1 MRIKDAIRVIKK
13 AVVIS
18 TLTLTAM
25 GSFTACSFHFNHG
38 DLYKSSRYDNTST
51 ELFVESMNELVENT
65 DFTNDEDL
73 SSMTEILTELA
84 NGYGEEENLE
94 FQKARLVRVVDGDTI
109 VVEIENEEYKVR
121 LIGVNTPESVASSE
135 YLDRTGKENTEEG
148 VEASVYTKDLLSEVE
163 YVYLQKDTS
172 ETDKYGR
179 LLRYAWIEMPNNQFN
194 LEEISTK
201 MINGILVSEKVAEPA
216 KYEPDTMYADIFEE
230 LYDR

>member
-1 MRIKDAIRVIKK
+1 MRIKDAIRVIKR

-18 TLTLTAM
+18 TIAFIVN
-25 GSFTACSFHFNHG
+25 GFTACSFQFNTK
-38 DLYKSSRYDNTST
+38 DLLNSINHENATTD
-51 ELFVESMNELVENT
+51 LFVESMNELVENT

-148 VEASVYTKDLLSEVE
+148 IEASVYTKDLLSNIE

-172 ETDKYGR
+172 ETDRYGR
-179 LLRYAWIEMPNNQFN
+179 LLRYAWIEMPNNAFD

-216 KYEPDTMYADIFEE
+216 KYEPDTMYADDFEE
-230 LYDR
+230 LYNR